1 MPLNVTINGVDRSL
15 FVDARSFSI
24 SDALTS
30 EVDTCNFT
38 YECTDIAD
46 KPKEGQ
52 EIIVTDGAE
61 KAFGGYI
68 VSAPESEGTGDYIY
82 LVSCVDYQR
91 LLDKHLVVEKY
102 ENMYAGDIVKNI
114 ITKYTSGFTT
124 VNVKQG
130 PMIKGIPFNYK
141 YPGECLRELCSLIG
155 YEWYVDYNKD
165 VHFFDQESN
174 KAPFSLDDTQFN
186 FDELEITADISQLRN
201 RVYVRGGTYL
211 SEPYT
216 QKIVPDGQQREFLLG
231 YKPHD
236 ITVNLNGV
244 AKIVGIENIDD
255 PATKDFMLVYQEK
268 LLKNGTNTMTLAN
281 TDLLEPTYRFDT
293 PVLVS
298 VDDADSINR
307 MKGLE
312 GGDGIYEHII
322 VDPEITSKE
331 LARQR
336 AQADLAQ
343 YANPVISGSFKTN
356 DKGLRSGQLIHI
368 QQTKR
373 GIDGYF
379 LIRKVTRRYLTVDTY
394 EFSVEIASKLKGI
407 EDLLVQMFAQS
418 RKFEVRDDE
427 VLDKL
432 LNLKDSVKVTDTL
445 TISSGAPESK
455 IGYLRIG
462 YGEIT

>member
-46 KPKEGQ
+46 KPVEGQ

-102 ENMYAGDIVKNI
+102 TNMYAGDIIKAIV
-114 ITKYTSGFTT
+114 TKYTAGFTT
-124 VNVKQG
+124 ANVKTG
-130 PMIKGIPFNYK
+130 PLIKSISFNYK
-141 YPGECLRELCSLIG
+141 YPGECLRELSELTQ

-165 VHFFDQESN
+165 VHFFDRESN
-174 KAPFSLDDTQFN
+174 KAPFSLDDTQSN
-186 FDELEITADISQLRN
+186 FSDLEINADISQLRN

-211 SEPYT
+211 SELFTET
-216 QKIVPDGQQREFLLG
+216 QAGGKEVWNLG

-236 ITVNLNGV
+236 MVITVNDV
-244 AKIVGIENIDD
+244 AATVGTENLHN
-255 PATKDFMLVYQEK
+255 PADYDFLVNFQEK
-268 LLKNGTNTMTLAN
+268 HIIPGRKATATTDVLKL
-281 TDLLEPTYRFDT
+281 TYKFDV
-293 PVLVS
+293 PVLTVQ
-298 VDDADSINR
+298 DDTESINR
-307 MKGLE
+307 MKALE

-322 VDPEITSKE
+322 VDPTITSKD

-336 AQADLAQ
+336 ADADLKQ
-343 YANPVISGSFKTN
+343 YANPLVSGSFKTN
-356 DKGLRSGQLIHI
+356 VAGLRSGQLIYI
-368 QQTKR
+368 KQTKR
-373 GIDGYF
+373 GIDANF
-379 LIRKVTRRYLTVDTY
+379 LIRKVTRRYLTADKY
-394 EFSVEIASKLKGI
+394 LFEVEIASKLKGI
-407 EDLLVQMFAQS
+407 EDLLQQLFVIG

-432 LNLKDSVKVTDTL
+432 LTLKDTVKLTDTL
-445 TISSGAPESK
+445 TISSGSPESRVGYAM
-455 IGYLRIG
+455 IGYAEVAAG
-462 YGEIT
+462 